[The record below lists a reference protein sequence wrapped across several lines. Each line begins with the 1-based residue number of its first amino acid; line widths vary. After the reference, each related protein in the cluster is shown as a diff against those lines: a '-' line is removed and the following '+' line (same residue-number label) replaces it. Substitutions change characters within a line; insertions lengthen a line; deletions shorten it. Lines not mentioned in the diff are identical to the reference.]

1 MRLSITEENYLK
13 AIYKLA
19 EKDASP
25 VSTNAISREIQTS
38 AASVTDMIK
47 RLSEKKLI
55 SYEKYRGVGLTS
67 TGRDLATSLIRKH
80 RLWEVFLVDKL
91 NFSWEEVHDIAEELE
106 HITSAELIIR
116 LESYLGYPKFDPHG
130 DPIPNAEGKFTL
142 RVQEI
147 LTDVGFRIPSRV
159 VGVKE
164 HSASFLKHLNDLNIE
179 LGQKVTLLEKY
190 AYDDSYRIEVNGS
203 IKTIS
208 AKVAQNIL
216 VKPIS

>member
-55 SYEKYRGVGLTS
+55 SYEKYRGVGIDFYWS
-67 TGRDLATSLIRKH
+67 GFRNRLIRKH

-147 LTDVGFRIPSRV
+147 LTDVGFRTPSRV